1 MEALDT
7 KKMACCEDV
16 ILPKVSTRKGP
27 YMVSWKCPKCG
38 EVMQQIICGID
49 LLVLEIA
56 ESIDTNK
63 AFPNS

>member
-1 MEALDT
+1 MKVLDT

-16 ILPKVSTRKGP
+16 ILPKVNTHQEP

-38 EVMQQIICGID
+38 EVRQQIICGID

-56 ESIDTNK
+56 ESIDANK